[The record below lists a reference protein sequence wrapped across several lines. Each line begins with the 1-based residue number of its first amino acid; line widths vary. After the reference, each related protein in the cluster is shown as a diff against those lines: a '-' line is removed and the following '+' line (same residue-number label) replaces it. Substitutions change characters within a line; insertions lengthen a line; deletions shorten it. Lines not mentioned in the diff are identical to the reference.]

1 MNWIRMLVGGL
12 VLGGA
17 LLGSVAPLGAEEL
30 RAAPPLRGPAPLILN
45 ILAQPMENSGAAFR
59 ESLREASSA
68 RTGPQWE
75 MLPDGN
81 ARFGTPTLHVI
92 VKNPC
97 PDHAPVALPGRTR

>member
-1 MNWIRMLVGGL
+1 MNRIRMLVGGL
-12 VLGGA
+12 ALGGA

-30 RAAPPLRGPAPLILN
+30 RAALSAPLILN
-45 ILAQPMENSGAAFR
+45 ILAQPVENPGAAFR
-59 ESLREASSA
+59 ESLREMPSA
-68 RTGPQWE
+68 RTEAQWE

-97 PDHAPVALPGRTR
+97 PDHAPVALPGHTR